1 MIDCVMRLHRKM
13 VILFGRRLSMVDFSK
28 KGNKKKRI
36 AAMVI
41 CVLLVAG
48 MVVGMLV
55 AAL

>member
-1 MIDCVMRLHRKM
+1 MRLHRKM